1 MKIKLSNLNNDL
13 EIFLNLTLEET
24 TPLAVCKHIRENVGV
39 SKLRFKGCHFN
50 AVVNNADFFSGH
62 IYSDG
67 GTMYWGTIQQ
77 RSNSIDKC
85 QLYKYFCS
93 GGADT
98 VIPFK
103 KGDELSIGT
112 TATSADITQGKTA
125 LCNGVLVTGTRPA
138 PSSLQ
143 SGKFSFSSASYETI
157 TRTIYF
163 DPEFDTTPKVT
174 YTLSGG
180 RMSMSSVEVFRT
192 HVIFKILHSHGN
204 DHHTGT
210 VVWSATA

>member
-1 MKIKLSNLNNDL
+1 MGVDD
-13 EIFLNLTLEET
+13 T
-24 TPLAVCKHIRENVGV
+24 ENVV
-39 SKLRFKGCHFN
+39 NLKGHVTIPFSFGIDGDGN
-50 AVVNNADFFSGH
+50 YGYYRADGS
-62 IYSDG
+62 
-67 GTMYWGTIQQ
+67 
-77 RSNSIDKC
+77 
-85 QLYKYFCS
+85 L
-93 GGADT
+93 
-98 VIPFK
+98 IPFK

-143 SGKFSFSSASYETI
+143 SGQFSFSSSSYETI